1 MLSQAS
7 RLLCLLLHAPSA
19 APSAALAPALE
30 GDDAMAADE
39 AAEAAPAL
47 DAIGA
52 LLLVSGTPS
61 LADLP
66 SPPSAA
72 EAAAL
77 PPTSSV
83 AGARGAV
90 VDLAAAC
97 CVDPLD
103 VSVQDAAGVARLAP
117 SPAASAADAVD
128 AARLQLAREAA
139 VLRGACG
146 GAVRREA
153 FDAAVRARVL
163 TAFKKARER
172 QAEASAA
179 VGRAR
184 AEVRDVGGC
193 PPLLMQQLTSAVY
206 VEAGEGREAGT
217 LARLLGELCCG
228 EDAWMARPSKLTL
241 ALALTHL
248 AHSRSTTLSFLLHP
262 HLDAHLHPYLHPP
275 HPHPT
280 FALAY
285 ALPPHSPHVPP
296 L

>member
-52 LLLVSGTPS
+52 LLLVSGAPS

-66 SPPSAA
+66 SAT
-72 EAAAL
+72 EAAVL

-83 AGARGAV
+83 AGARGAAA
-90 VDLAAAC
+90 DLAAAC

-117 SPAASAADAVD
+117 PPAASAADAVD
-128 AARLQLAREAA
+128 TARLQLAREAA

-163 TAFKKARER
+163 IAFKKARER

-228 EDAWMARPSKLTL
+228 EDAWMARPSKRTL

-248 AHSRSTTLSFLLHP
+248 AHSRSTTPSFLLHP
-262 HLDAHLHPYLHPP
+262 HLDAHSHPYLHPS

-280 FALAY
+280 FTLAY

>member
-19 APSAALAPALE
+19 APSAAPAPALE
-30 GDDAMAADE
+30 GGDAMAAD
-39 AAEAAPAL
+39 EAAPAL

-52 LLLVSGTPS
+52 LLLVSGAPS
-61 LADLP
+61 LADLS

-77 PPTSSV
+77 PPTSTV
-83 AGARGAV
+83 AGARGAAAG
-90 VDLAAAC
+90 LAATS

-103 VSVQDAAGVARLAP
+103 ASVQDAVGVARLAL
-117 SPAASAADAVD
+117 SPAAGAADAVG

-139 VLRGACG
+139 ALRGACG

-153 FDAAVRARVL
+153 FDTAVRARVL
-163 TAFKKARER
+163 AAFKKARER

-206 VEAGEGREAGT
+206 AEASEGREAGT

-228 EDAWMARPSKLTL
+228 EDAWMARPSKRTL
-241 ALALTHL
+241 APALTHL
-248 AHSRSTTLSFLLHP
+248 AHSRSTTPSFLLSP
-262 HLDAHLHPYLHPP
+262 HLDAHPRPY
-275 HPHPT
+275 
-280 FALAY
+280 
-285 ALPPHSPHVPP
+285 LPPHSPHAPP
-296 L
+296 P

>member
-19 APSAALAPALE
+19 APSAAPAPALE
-30 GDDAMAADE
+30 GGDAIAVDE
-39 AAEAAPAL
+39 AAPSL

-52 LLLVSGTPS
+52 LLLVSGAPP
-61 LADLP
+61 LADLS

-77 PPTSSV
+77 PPTSTV
-83 AGARGAV
+83 AGARGAAAG
-90 VDLAAAC
+90 LAATS

-103 VSVQDAAGVARLAP
+103 ASVQDAVGVARLAL
-117 SPAASAADAVD
+117 SPAAGAADAVG

-139 VLRGACG
+139 ALRGACG

-153 FDAAVRARVL
+153 FDTAVRARVL
-163 TAFKKARER
+163 AAFIKARER
-172 QAEASAA
+172 HAEASVS

-206 VEAGEGREAGT
+206 AEASEGREAGT

-228 EDAWMARPSKLTL
+228 DDAWMARL
-241 ALALTHL
+241 APAFTHL
-248 AHSRSTTLSFLLHP
+248 AHARSTTPSFPLNP
-262 HLDAHLHPYLHPP
+262 HLDAHPRPY
-275 HPHPT
+275 
-280 FALAY
+280 
-285 ALPPHSPHVPP
+285 LPPHSPHVFP

>member
-1 MLSQAS
+1 MV
-7 RLLCLLLHAPSA
+7 
-19 APSAALAPALE
+19 
-30 GDDAMAADE
+30 ADE

-52 LLLVSGTPS
+52 LLLVSGAPP
-61 LADLP
+61 LANLP
-66 SPPSAA
+66 LPPSAA

-83 AGARGAV
+83 AGARGAAA
-90 VDLAAAC
+90 DLAAAS

-103 VSVQDAAGVARLAP
+103 ASVQDAAGVARLAP
-117 SPAASAADAVD
+117 SPAAGAADAVG

-139 VLRGACG
+139 ALRGACG

-163 TAFKKARER
+163 AAFKKARGR
-172 QAEASAA
+172 QAEGSAA

-206 VEAGEGREAGT
+206 AEAGEAREAGT

-228 EDAWMARPSKLTL
+228 EDAWMARPSKRTL
-241 ALALTHL
+241 ALALARL
-248 AHSRSTTLSFLLHP
+248 AHSRSTTPLFPPHTHP
-262 HLDAHLHPYLHPP
+262 DAHPRPYSPPPP
-275 HPHPT
+275 HPPPP
-280 FALAY
+280 FPPPSAPP
-285 ALPPHSPHVPP
+285 PPHPSPPP
-296 L
+296 KPTKVTHWLFVQCYITIFY